1 MVRVLIVDDNATF
14 RSQAK
19 RLCES
24 EGFEAVAVGTLEEL
38 HLALEGPAPDI
49 VLMDVDLPTI
59 PGHRLGSLVRARHQV
74 PICLVSAF
82 PEEKLRK
89 MFESSDANGWIP
101 KPLTR
106 DKLVGVVT
114 RLVGRDKLTAREQ
127 PHGPTESTLP
137 KASEA
142 TAGRF
147 KILVVEDDPL
157 LSDRI
162 ELVLQ
167 SLGEVSTTADGEGA
181 IAQLFDGHFDAI
193 ILDLMLPR
201 LSGFDVIRHL
211 MMRRPDLLKATIV
224 VTGAQDSTLQFIDAN
239 AIYAVLQKPF
249 DFNELP
255 RLVGE
260 LVQGRAK
267 S

>member
-19 RLCES
+19 RLCEA

-38 HLALEGPAPDI
+38 HAALEGPAPDI

-59 PGHRLGSLVRARHQV
+59 PGHRLGSLVRSRHQV

-82 PEEKLRK
+82 PEDKLRK
-89 MFESSDANGWIP
+89 MFEQSDANGWIP

-114 RLVGRDKLTAREQ
+114 RLVGREKLTDRAVKVAPQ
-127 PHGPTESTLP
+127 PES
-137 KASEA
+137 
-142 TAGRF
+142 AGGVAADAGNPQ
-147 KILVVEDDPL
+147 ILVVEDDPL
-157 LSDRI
+157 LSDRM

-167 SLGEVSTTADGEGA
+167 SLGTVTTVVDGEGA
-181 IAQLFDGHFDAI
+181 ISRLFTGHYDAI
-193 ILDLMLPR
+193 VLDLMLPR

-211 MMRRPDLLKATIV
+211 MMRRPELLKSTIIV
-224 VTGAQDSTLQFIDAN
+224 SGAQDSTLQFIDAN
-239 AIYAVLQKPF
+239 ELYAVLHKPF
-249 DFNELP
+249 EFDELP

-260 LVQGRAK
+260 LVGRK
-267 S
+267 R

>member
-1 MVRVLIVDDNATF
+1 MVRVLIVDDNASF

-19 RLCES
+19 RLCEA

-38 HLALEGPAPDI
+38 HMALEGPAPDI

-59 PGHRLGSLVRARHQV
+59 PGHRLGSLVRSRHQV

-82 PEEKLRK
+82 PEDKLRK

-114 RLVGRDKLTAREQ
+114 RLVGREKLTDR
-127 PHGPTESTLP
+127 
-137 KASEA
+137 ASKRKTSQEPMEAA
-142 TAGRF
+142 TAAGERP

-167 SLGEVSTTADGEGA
+167 SLGTITSVVDGEGA
-181 IAQLFDGHFDAI
+181 ISHLFTGFFDAI
-193 ILDLMLPR
+193 VLDLMLPR

-211 MMRRPDLLKATIV
+211 MMRRPELLKSTII
-224 VTGAQDSTLQFIDAN
+224 VTGAQDATLQFVDAN
-239 AIYAVLQKPF
+239 ELYAVLHKPF

-260 LVQGRAK
+260 LVARKQAG
-267 S
+267 

>member
-19 RLCES
+19 RLCEA

-38 HLALEGPAPDI
+38 HLALDGPAPDI

-82 PEEKLRK
+82 PEDKLRR

-114 RLVGRDKLTAREQ
+114 RLVGREKLTDR
-127 PHGPTESTLP
+127 
-137 KASEA
+137 ASKIAAAEAPAEEA
-142 TAGRF
+142 TAGGKAR
-147 KILVVEDDPL
+147 ILVVEDDPL

-167 SLGEVSTTADGEGA
+167 TLGDVTTVVDGEGA
-181 IAQLFDGHFDAI
+181 ISHLFTGHFDAI
-193 ILDLMLPR
+193 LLDLMLPR

-211 MMRRPDLLKATIV
+211 MMRRPELLKSTIV
-224 VTGAQDSTLQFIDAN
+224 VTGAQDSTLQFVDAN
-239 AIYAVLQKPF
+239 ELYAVLHKPF

-260 LVQGRAK
+260 LVAAK
-267 S
+267 R

>member
-38 HLALEGPAPDI
+38 HVALEGPAPDI

-59 PGHRLGSLVRARHQV
+59 PGHRLGTLVRSRHQV

-127 PHGPTESTLP
+127 AHGPTSSTLP
-137 KASEA
+137 SASHA
-142 TAGRF
+142 TAGKV

-157 LSDRI
+157 ISDRI
-162 ELVLQ
+162 EFVLQ
-167 SLGEVSTTADGEGA
+167 SLGDVTTVADGEGA
-181 IAQLFDGHFDAI
+181 ISQLFDGHFDAI

-224 VTGAQDSTLQFIDAN
+224 VTGAEDSTLQFIDATELH
-239 AIYAVLQKPF
+239 AVLHKPF

-255 RLVGE
+255 GIVTAM
-260 LVQGRAK
+260 VQGRAK
-267 S
+267 G

>member
-59 PGHRLGSLVRARHQV
+59 PGHRLGTLVRSRHQV

-82 PEEKLRK
+82 PEDKLRK

-114 RLVGRDKLTAREQ
+114 RLVDRSKLTSR
-127 PHGPTESTLP
+127 S
-137 KASEA
+137 KAPAVAEVETVASGA
-142 TAGRF
+142 T

-162 ELVLQ
+162 ELALRAY
-167 SLGEVSTTADGEGA
+167 GEVTTVLDGEGA
-181 IAQLFDGHFDAI
+181 ISHLFEGHFDVI
-193 ILDLMLPR
+193 VLDLMLPR

-224 VTGAQDSTLQFIDAN
+224 VSGAQDSTLQFIDVSEF
-239 AIYAVLQKPF
+239 YAVLHKPF
-249 DFNELP
+249 DFMELP
-255 RLVGE
+255 RLVEE
-260 LVQGRAK
+260 LLQGSAG

>member
-14 RSQAK
+14 RSQAR
-19 RLCES
+19 RLCEA

-59 PGHRLGSLVRARHQV
+59 PGHRLGSLVRSRHQV

-82 PEEKLRK
+82 PEDKLRK
-89 MFESSDANGWIP
+89 MFEQSDANGWIP

-106 DKLVGVVT
+106 DKLIGVVT
-114 RLVGRDKLTAREQ
+114 RLVGRDKLTDRAVKVVAAAPALE
-127 PHGPTESTLP
+127 T
-137 KASEA
+137 AA
-142 TAGRF
+142 TDGGRP

-167 SLGEVSTTADGEGA
+167 SLGSVKTVVDGEGA
-181 IAQLFDGHFDAI
+181 ISELFTGFFDAI
-193 ILDLMLPR
+193 VLDLMLPR

-211 MMRRPDLLKATIV
+211 MMRRPDLLKSTII

-239 AIYAVLQKPF
+239 ELYAVLHKPF

-255 RLVGE
+255 RLVSE
-260 LVQGRAK
+260 LIGPK
-267 S
+267 G

>member
-59 PGHRLGSLVRARHQV
+59 PGHRLGSLVRSRHQV

-82 PEEKLRK
+82 PEDKLRK

-114 RLVGRDKLTAREQ
+114 RLVGRDKLTAREA
-127 PHGPTESTLP
+127 PGRTASTLP
-137 KASEA
+137 EASHA
-142 TAGRF
+142 TGGRT

-167 SLGEVSTTADGEGA
+167 PLGEVTTVADGEGA
-181 IAQLFDGHFDAI
+181 ISRLFDGHFDAI
-193 ILDLMLPR
+193 LLDLMLPR

-211 MMRRPDLLKATIV
+211 MMRRPDLLKATII

-239 AIYAVLQKPF
+239 EVHAVLNKPF

-255 RLVGE
+255 KLVGE
-260 LVQGRAK
+260 MVQGRAK

>member
-19 RLCES
+19 RLCEA

-59 PGHRLGSLVRARHQV
+59 PGHRLGSLVRSRHQV

-82 PEEKLRK
+82 PEDKLRK

-114 RLVGRDKLTAREQ
+114 RLVGREKLTARAAA
-127 PHGPTESTLP
+127 HDPTAATLP
-137 KASEA
+137 HPG
-142 TAGRF
+142 AGPSGGRA
-147 KILVVEDDPL
+147 KILIVEDDPL

-162 ELVLQ
+162 EMVLQ
-167 SLGEVSTTADGEGA
+167 SLGDVTSVADGEGA
-181 IAQLFDGHFDAI
+181 ISQLFDGHFHAI
-193 ILDLMLPR
+193 VLDLMLPR

-211 MMRRPDLLKATIV
+211 MMRRPELLKSTIV
-224 VTGAQDSTLQFIDAN
+224 VSGAQDSTLQFVDATELH
-239 AIYAVLQKPF
+239 AVLQKPF

-260 LVQGRAK
+260 LLARRA
-267 S
+267 

>member
-14 RSQAK
+14 RSQAR
-19 RLCES
+19 RLCEA

-38 HLALEGPAPDI
+38 HVALEGPAPDI

-59 PGHRLGSLVRARHQV
+59 PGHRLGSLVRSRHQV

-82 PEEKLRK
+82 PEEKLRR

-114 RLVGRDKLTAREQ
+114 RLVGREKLTAR
-127 PHGPTESTLP
+127 GPAAAASASTLP
-137 KASEA
+137 SIEPRASGA
-142 TAGRF
+142 RA

-167 SLGEVSTTADGEGA
+167 SLGDVTTVADGEGA
-181 IAQLFDGHFDAI
+181 ISQLFDGHFDAV

-211 MMRRPDLLKATIV
+211 MMRRPDMLKATIV
-224 VTGAQDSTLQFIDAN
+224 VTGAQDSTLQFIDATELC
-239 AIYAVLQKPF
+239 AVLHKPF

-255 RLVGE
+255 RLVSQ
-260 LVQGRAK
+260 LVASRQ

>member
-19 RLCES
+19 RLCEA
-24 EGFEAVAVGTLEEL
+24 EGFVAVAVGTLEEL
-38 HLALEGPAPDI
+38 HVALEGPAPDI

-59 PGHRLGSLVRARHQV
+59 PGHRLGSLVRSRHQV

-82 PEEKLRK
+82 PEDKLRK

-114 RLVGRDKLTAREQ
+114 RLVGREKLTDSAVKVVAQ
-127 PHGPTESTLP
+127 PALVDGGAEGEAKP
-137 KASEA
+137 KL
-142 TAGRF
+142 
-147 KILVVEDDPL
+147 LVVEDDPL
-157 LSDRI
+157 LSDRM

-167 SLGEVSTTADGEGA
+167 SLGNVTTVVDGEGA
-181 IAQLFDGHFDAI
+181 ISHLFTGHFDAI
-193 ILDLMLPR
+193 VLDLMLPR

-211 MMRRPDLLKATIV
+211 MMRRPELLKSTIV
-224 VTGAQDSTLQFIDAN
+224 VSGAEDATLQFIDAN
-239 AIYAVLQKPF
+239 ELYAVLHKPF

-260 LVQGRAK
+260 LIARKPAD
-267 S
+267 